1 MARTSQ
7 QHRTLILRINRAL
20 LLGLNL
26 RAMMLVVLV
35 VALSSSNAYPQTITF
50 SYSLTC
56 TAGAPGCPGS
66 YLRVATEPG
75 QDASDDG
82 VGIATVKS
90 DVPGYTQP
98 VPINGGNL
106 SWMSGLATWAYCSA
120 LKVSTLCQASYGPG
134 GNAFIWGS
142 VFGLPDGSTLLNNAS
157 FLSASSQY
165 TPDDGSSS
173 YLVGSID
180 ISFVNPVVLA
190 NLGMGGLPNYG
201 NGALHDYFSY
211 NPRSRQNT
219 FEVSVTFTSAVGL
232 KLLHSFSGG
241 KDGET
246 PYTGLTVDKA
256 GNLYGTT
263 LYAESGPCYGRGC
276 GGVFKLS
283 YHGSGWVFTPLYSFQ
298 GGNDGSC
305 PTARVTVGPDGSL
318 YGTTRG
324 QADYP
329 CVPSGYGTV
338 FSLRPPPTGCT
349 TALCPWTETVLH
361 TFTGGADG
369 ANPEAEL
376 IFDQAGNLYGTTV
389 AGGQNGNGVVFQLTP
404 AGSGWTEHVLYNF
417 TGGADGG
424 SPAAGLIFDPAGN
437 LYGTTVY
444 GGVGNLGTVFQLAR
458 AGSGWTENVL
468 YSFAGGVDGQN
479 PYASLIRDSAGNLYG
494 TTSSAAYELSP
505 SSGGWTFSVI
515 YNIGSGV
522 GYCSSLAMDASGNL
536 YGTTESGGPYGTG
549 TVFKLAPSSGGWT
562 PTVLY
567 EFDRGGGSNPL
578 GGVIGDEKGNLYGTN
593 LYGGAYGGGVVFELT
608 P

>member
-1 MARTSQ
+1 M
-7 QHRTLILRINRAL
+7 
-20 LLGLNL
+20 
-26 RAMMLVVLV
+26 
-35 VALSSSNAYPQTITF
+35 
-50 SYSLTC
+50 
-56 TAGAPGCPGS
+56 
-66 YLRVATEPG
+66 
-75 QDASDDG
+75 
-82 VGIATVKS
+82 
-90 DVPGYTQP
+90 
-98 VPINGGNL
+98 
-106 SWMSGLATWAYCSA
+106 
-120 LKVSTLCQASYGPG
+120 
-134 GNAFIWGS
+134 
-142 VFGLPDGSTLLNNAS
+142 
-157 FLSASSQY
+157 
-165 TPDDGSSS
+165 
-173 YLVGSID
+173 
-180 ISFVNPVVLA
+180 
-190 NLGMGGLPNYG
+190 
-201 NGALHDYFSY
+201 
-211 NPRSRQNT
+211 
-219 FEVSVTFTSAVGL
+219 
-232 KLLHSFSGG
+232 
-241 KDGET
+241 
-246 PYTGLTVDKA
+246 
-256 GNLYGTT
+256 
-263 LYAESGPCYGRGC
+263 
-276 GGVFKLS
+276 
-283 YHGSGWVFTPLYSFQ
+283 
-298 GGNDGSC
+298 
-305 PTARVTVGPDGSL
+305 
-318 YGTTRG
+318 
-324 QADYP
+324 
-329 CVPSGYGTV
+329 
-338 FSLRPPPTGCT
+338 
-349 TALCPWTETVLH
+349 LH

>member
-1 MARTSQ
+1 
-7 QHRTLILRINRAL
+7 
-20 LLGLNL
+20 
-26 RAMMLVVLV
+26 
-35 VALSSSNAYPQTITF
+35 
-50 SYSLTC
+50 
-56 TAGAPGCPGS
+56 
-66 YLRVATEPG
+66 
-75 QDASDDG
+75 
-82 VGIATVKS
+82 
-90 DVPGYTQP
+90 
-98 VPINGGNL
+98 
-106 SWMSGLATWAYCSA
+106 
-120 LKVSTLCQASYGPG
+120 
-134 GNAFIWGS
+134 
-142 VFGLPDGSTLLNNAS
+142 LNNAS

-165 TPDDGSSS
+165 SPDDGSSS

-180 ISFVNPVVLA
+180 ISYVNPVVLA

-338 FSLRPPPTGCT
+338 FNLRPPPTGCT

-376 IFDQAGNLYGTTV
+376 IFDQAGNLYGTTG

-404 AGSGWTEHVLYNF
+404 
-417 TGGADGG
+417 
-424 SPAAGLIFDPAGN
+424 
-437 LYGTTVY
+437 
-444 GGVGNLGTVFQLAR
+444 

-505 SSGGWTFSVI
+505 PSGGWTFSVI